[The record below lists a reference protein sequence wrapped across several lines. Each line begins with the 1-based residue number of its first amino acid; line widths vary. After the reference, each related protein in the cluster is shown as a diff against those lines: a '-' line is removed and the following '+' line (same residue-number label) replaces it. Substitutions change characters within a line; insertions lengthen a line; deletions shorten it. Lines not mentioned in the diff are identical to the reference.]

1 MDSILLLLA
10 KLIDLAVTVYIFIMF
25 ARAIISWVQP
35 NPYNPI
41 VLALYRLTE
50 PVLQPV
56 RRVLF
61 KSIGR
66 NVGIDFSPLVVIVL
80 LFIFRKFVLTILLY

>member
-1 MDSILLLLA
+1 MNGILLLLA
-10 KLIDLAVTVYIFIMF
+10 KLVDFAVSVYIFVMF

-41 VLALYRLTE
+41 VQALYRFTE
-50 PVLQPV
+50 PVLQPI

-61 KSIGR
+61 RSIR
-66 NVGIDFSPLVVIVL
+66 NIGIDFSPFVAIILLVIFKKVL
-80 LFIFRKFVLTILLY
+80 LGILL

>member
-1 MDSILLLLA
+1 MDSILLLVA

-41 VLALYRLTE
+41 VVALYRLTE